1 MLNLFFKFRFI
12 TRFIRVLSPF
22 ADSGS
27 GIRVLSP
34 FADSGSGI
42 RVLSSFADSGSGIR
56 VLSSFADS
64 GSGIRVLSPF
74 ADSGSGIRVL
84 SPFADSGSGIRV
96 LSPFADSASGI
107 RFRYSV
113 PHSGSVSA
121 FYSDP
126 MILNRLKHTTV
137 IIHYVYLMFC
147 SISNL
152 VCTISFFKSLK
163 FSY

>member
-12 TRFIRVLSPF
+12 TRFIRVLSP
-22 ADSGS
+22 
-27 GIRVLSP
+27 
-34 FADSGSGI
+34 
-42 RVLSSFADSGSGIR
+42 FADSGSGIR

-96 LSPFADSASGI
+96 LSSFADSGSGIRVLSPFADSASGI

-113 PHSGSVSA
+113 PHSRSVSA
-121 FYSDP
+121 FYPDPNNTTRTGSISDFLSHL
-126 MILNRLKHTTV
+126 IIQNVLTSKRTV
-137 IIHYVYLMFC
+137 IVRIGIGLDNDVL
-147 SISNL
+147 IKK
-152 VCTISFFKSLK
+152 CTAHAQH
-163 FSY
+163 